1 VTGKRGAASFKS
13 KQPKESYHPDFKL
26 FAMGVSMNGFYK
38 SLLVVVFP
46 TLVGC
51 QQGRSK
57 FQAFVWKQILSPA
70 LVFEGTTPNSHHCKD
85 PSS

>member
-1 VTGKRGAASFKS
+1 
-13 KQPKESYHPDFKL
+13 
-26 FAMGVSMNGFYK
+26 MGVSMNGFYK

-70 LVFEGTTPNSHHCKD
+70 LVFEGTNAKF
-85 PSS
+85 SSLQGSEQLSLQQIRETFGVA